1 MLLNAGNLLS
11 QSLVSLFLPSRGSS
25 WLWRSIP
32 SPVRPVGWL
41 FFSSGVRALQCLTR
55 SALELA
61 RGETPNEAEQTRGR
75 GRPAVVPAWGRGG
88 CALGWAT
95 AAFPGLFQES
105 RGDEN
110 LFCHPFTQQT
120 LPEHPLCPGCGG
132 LRPPPYWRPS
142 ASHPLWSREPVC
154 TLSGLS

>member
-1 MLLNAGNLLS
+1 MR
-11 QSLVSLFLPSRGSS
+11 QS
-25 WLWRSIP
+25 
-32 SPVRPVGWL
+32 
-41 FFSSGVRALQCLTR
+41 
-55 SALELA
+55 
-61 RGETPNEAEQTRGR
+61 
-75 GRPAVVPAWGRGG
+75 RPAGG
-88 CALGWAT
+88 GAQLWCLPGGGGACAPGWAT

-120 LPEHPLCPGCGG
+120 LPEHPLCLGCGG